1 MATLLT
7 KPIKRELEIEGVS
20 YTITMSPDGVRIVPK
35 GRRNGRELTW
45 RDLLGGDAE
54 MRRDLDTSVQ
64 AYQG

>member
-54 MRRDLDTSVQ
+54 MRRDLDSSVQ

>member
-20 YTITMSPDGVRIVPK
+20 YTITMSPEGVRIVPK